1 MPKPSLLVLCLLV
14 LLAAWNLI
22 QGGGLSSNLGGDP
35 DEPAHAVTSLMVRDY
50 LAGGFLQNPASFAKR
65 YYADFPKV
73 ALGHY
78 PPGYYLLGGLAL
90 LVWPQPITLIVL
102 QAVLAFVLGLLT
114 WRLGRHL
121 VSEVAAVAA
130 AAVVILLPL
139 MAKIQSHAMAD
150 LMLGVLVCLSAAAW
164 VRFLQDPKAASALA
178 FGFLAA
184 TAILTKGSALMLG
197 AVPVFSILL
206 LRRWDLLKNGRWW
219 LAGVPVGLL
228 AFPWML
234 LTAKITREG
243 MVDTTLSAF
252 LREAVPAYLQEWR
265 ESHGLLLMGLAL
277 AGLLALII
285 RALHRRLSESQAV
298 LLSLLGGGAAILL
311 LVPAGITSR
320 YLAPLVPALAILAV
334 IGAELL
340 LPRLMAFMAF
350 IPADFRRLAA
360 WATVP
365 LFVAASTA
373 QPWMNY
379 WPKAVHGFSEAVTHA
394 LPATAKAT
402 PSAQA
407 HWLVSSD
414 PRGEGA
420 IIAEAAF
427 RLPARAPSTLR
438 IHRASKDLAVSDWMG
453 RGYQMAARTEADLLA
468 RLDELHVS
476 TVFLDQSMRESQ
488 RVGHHDLLQRAL
500 RSVPDRWQ
508 LAQTVPITRLLWEKG
523 ELQVYQRT
531 TSASR

>member
-1 MPKPSLLVLCLLV
+1 MPNRPLLVLCLFA
-14 LLAAWNLI
+14 LLAGWNLF
-22 QGGGLSSNLGGDP
+22 QGGGLGSDLGGDP

-50 LAGGFLQNPASFAKR
+50 LAGGFLQNPANFAKR

-90 LVWPQPITLIVL
+90 LVWPQPVTLIVL
-102 QAVLAFVLGLLT
+102 QAVLAFTLGVLT

-121 VSEVAAVAA
+121 VSEAASIAA
-130 AAVVILLPL
+130 AAVVVMLPV

-150 LMLGVLVCLSAAAW
+150 LLLAVLVCLSAAAW
-164 VRFLQDPKAASALA
+164 VRFLQAPKVASALA

-184 TAILTKGSALMLG
+184 AAILTKGSALMLG
-197 AVPVFSILL
+197 AVPVFSIIL

-234 LTAKITREG
+234 FTAKITREG

-252 LREAVPAYLQEWR
+252 LRDAVPAYLQEWR
-265 ESHGLLLMGLAL
+265 ESHGLLLMGLA
-277 AGLLALII
+277 AIGLLVLIV
-285 RALHRRLSESQAV
+285 RALHRRLSEPQAV
-298 LLSLLGGGAAILL
+298 LLSLLAGGAAILL

-320 YLAPLVPALAILAV
+320 YLAPLVPALAILAA
-334 IGAELL
+334 IGAELP
-340 LPRLMAFMAF
+340 LPRLAAFF
-350 IPADFRRLAA
+350 PGDFRRLAA
-360 WATVP
+360 WVTVP

-379 WPKAVHGFSEAVTHA
+379 WPKAVHGFSQAVTQA
-394 LPATAKAT
+394 LPDIAKAT
-402 PSAQA
+402 PTAQA
-407 HWLVSSD
+407 QWLVSSD

-427 RLPARAPSTLR
+427 RLPARAPSPLR
-438 IHRASKDLAVSDWMG
+438 IHRASKDLSVSDWMG
-453 RGYQMAARTEADLLA
+453 RGYQLAARTEADMLA
-468 RLDELHVS
+468 RLDELHIS

-488 RVGHHDLLQRAL
+488 RVEHHDLLQRAL
-500 RSVPDRWQ
+500 LSVPDRWQ
-508 LAQTVPITRLLWEKG
+508 LTQTVPITRLLWEKG
-523 ELQVYQRT
+523 ELQVYQCT
-531 TSASR
+531 ASASR